1 MNDAQRLEAMDS
13 YFGRY
18 RKLTSRL
25 KENEQENDIARK
37 AYDQRRTELQEERHR
52 ISRDLANMRQV
63 ITKMI
68 DDGIDPVMAGL
79 IMNEEDAMTSTIWQQ
94 RDEESFGMT
103 MNTDDIMKRMGKISA
118 LTTADI
124 STLSM
129 GQLSWP
135 GATGA
140 TGAIGASGSISM
152 GPNGGYQQGYGAIPP
167 ISNHPGVTAD
177 MNNSYPASVGLNH
190 GRYKLDDCSGEPY
203 FVEISNDGW
212 RWSSET

>member
-1 MNDAQRLEAMDS
+1 MNDSQRLEAMDS

-18 RKLTSRL
+18 RKMMRKLEATDQ
-25 KENEQENDIARK
+25 EQDDVRK
-37 AYDQRRTELQEERHR
+37 AYEQRRTELAEERTR
-52 ISRDLANMRQV
+52 ITRELTNMRQV

-68 DDGIDPVMAGL
+68 DEGCDPVMAGL
-79 IMNEEDAMTSTIWQQ
+79 KMDEDEQIPSIWQQ
-94 RDEESFGMT
+94 RDEYIWSVKQDAS
-103 MNTDDIMKRMGKISA
+103 MNGVGSLPR

-140 TGAIGASGSISM
+140 TGAIGTAGSISM

-177 MNNSYPASVGLNH
+177 MRGFVDGH
-190 GRYKLDDCSGEPY
+190 GDYHDDCEYGNGIRWTVTAEP
-203 FVEISNDGW
+203 
-212 RWSSET
+212 

>member
-1 MNDAQRLEAMDS
+1 MNDTQRLEAMDS

-18 RKLTSRL
+18 RKMMRKL
-25 KENEQENDIARK
+25 EANEQQQDDVRK
-37 AYDQRRTELQEERHR
+37 AYEQRRMELAEERTR
-52 ISRDLANMRQV
+52 MTRELANMRQV

-68 DDGIDPVMAGL
+68 DEDCDPMMAGL
-79 IMNEEDAMTSTIWQQ
+79 KMDEDEQISSIWQQ
-94 RDEESFGMT
+94 RDEYIWSVEQDAS
-103 MNTDDIMKRMGKISA
+103 MNGVGSLPR

-140 TGAIGASGSISM
+140 TGAIGAAGSISM

-177 MNNSYPASVGLNH
+177 MRGFVDGH
-190 GRYKLDDCSGEPY
+190 GDYHDDCEYGNGIRWTVTAEP
-203 FVEISNDGW
+203 
-212 RWSSET
+212 

>member
-1 MNDAQRLEAMDS
+1 MNDSQRLEAMDS

-18 RKLTSRL
+18 RKMMGRL
-25 KENEQENDIARK
+25 KASEQEYEDVRK
-37 AYDQRRTELQEERHR
+37 AYEQRRTELAEERTR
-52 ISRDLANMRQV
+52 ITRELTNMRQV

-68 DDGIDPVMAGL
+68 DEGIDPVMAGL
-79 IMNEEDAMTSTIWQQ
+79 IMNEEDAMTSTIWQK
-94 RDEESFGMT
+94 RDEDGFGMT
-103 MNTDDIMKRMGKISA
+103 MNNDDIMKRMGKISA

-140 TGAIGASGSISM
+140 TGAIGAAGSISM

-177 MNNSYPASVGLNH
+177 MRGFVDGH
-190 GRYKLDDCSGEPY
+190 GDYHDDCEYGNGIRWTVTAEP
-203 FVEISNDGW
+203 
-212 RWSSET
+212 

>member
-52 ISRDLANMRQV
+52 ISRDLASMRQI

-140 TGAIGASGSISM
+140 TGAIGAHGSITSM
-152 GPNGGYQQGYGAIPP
+152 GANGGYQQGYGAIPP

-177 MNNSYPASVGLNH
+177 MHGFVDGHGDYHSYAWTGTAEL
-190 GRYKLDDCSGEPY
+190 
-203 FVEISNDGW
+203 
-212 RWSSET
+212 

>member
-1 MNDAQRLEAMDS
+1 MNDTQRLEAMDS

-18 RKLTSRL
+18 RKMMRKLEATDQ
-25 KENEQENDIARK
+25 EQDDVRK
-37 AYDQRRTELQEERHR
+37 AYEQRRTELSEERTR
-52 ISRDLANMRQV
+52 ITRELANMRQV

-68 DDGIDPVMAGL
+68 DEDCDPMMAGL
-79 IMNEEDAMTSTIWQQ
+79 KMDEDEQISSIWQQ
-94 RDEESFGMT
+94 RDEYIWSVEQDAS
-103 MNTDDIMKRMGKISA
+103 MNGVGSLPR

-140 TGAIGASGSISM
+140 TGAIGAAGSISM

-177 MNNSYPASVGLNH
+177 MRGFVDGH
-190 GRYKLDDCSGEPY
+190 GDYHDDCEYGNGIRWTVTAEP
-203 FVEISNDGW
+203 
-212 RWSSET
+212 

>member
-18 RKLTSRL
+18 RKMMRKLEATDQ
-25 KENEQENDIARK
+25 EQDDVRK
-37 AYDQRRTELQEERHR
+37 AYEQRRMELAEERTR
-52 ISRDLANMRQV
+52 ITRELTNMRQV

-68 DDGIDPVMAGL
+68 DEGCDPVMAGL
-79 IMNEEDAMTSTIWQQ
+79 KMDEDEQISSIWQQ
-94 RDEESFGMT
+94 RDADSFT
-103 MNTDDIMKRMGKISA
+103 MEQDDIMNRVGSLPR

-140 TGAIGASGSISM
+140 TGAIGAAGSISM

-177 MNNSYPASVGLNH
+177 MRGFVDGH
-190 GRYKLDDCSGEPY
+190 GDYHEYAWTGTAEL
-203 FVEISNDGW
+203 
-212 RWSSET
+212 

>member
-1 MNDAQRLEAMDS
+1 MNDSQRLEAMDS

-18 RKLTSRL
+18 RKMMRKLEATDQ
-25 KENEQENDIARK
+25 EQDDVRK
-37 AYDQRRTELQEERHR
+37 AYEQRRTELAEERTR
-52 ISRDLANMRQV
+52 ITRELTNMRQV

-68 DDGIDPVMAGL
+68 DEGCDPVMAGL
-79 IMNEEDAMTSTIWQQ
+79 IMNEEDAMTSTIWQK
-94 RDEESFGMT
+94 RDEDNFGMT
-103 MNTDDIMKRMGKISA
+103 MNNDDIMKRMGKISA

-140 TGAIGASGSISM
+140 TGAIGAAGSISM

-177 MNNSYPASVGLNH
+177 MRGFVDGH
-190 GRYKLDDCSGEPY
+190 GDYHDDCEYGNGIRWTVTAEP
-203 FVEISNDGW
+203 
-212 RWSSET
+212 

>member
-1 MNDAQRLEAMDS
+1 MNDSQRLEAMDS

-18 RKLTSRL
+18 RKMMRKLEATDQ
-25 KENEQENDIARK
+25 EQDDVRK
-37 AYDQRRTELQEERHR
+37 AYEQRRTELSEERTR
-52 ISRDLANMRQV
+52 ITRELTNMRQV

-68 DDGIDPVMAGL
+68 DEGCDPVMAGL
-79 IMNEEDAMTSTIWQQ
+79 IMNEEDAMTSTIWQK
-94 RDEESFGMT
+94 RDEDNFGMT
-103 MNTDDIMKRMGKISA
+103 MNNDDIMKRMGKISA

-140 TGAIGASGSISM
+140 TGATGAQGVISM

-177 MNNSYPASVGLNH
+177 MRGFVDGH
-190 GRYKLDDCSGEPY
+190 GDYHDDCEYGNGIRWTVTAEP
-203 FVEISNDGW
+203 
-212 RWSSET
+212 

>member
-1 MNDAQRLEAMDS
+1 MNDSQRLEAMDS

-18 RKLTSRL
+18 RKMMRKLEATDQ
-25 KENEQENDIARK
+25 EQDDVRK
-37 AYDQRRTELQEERHR
+37 AYEQRRTELSEERTR
-52 ISRDLANMRQV
+52 ITRELTNMRQV

-68 DDGIDPVMAGL
+68 DEGCDPVMAGL
-79 IMNEEDAMTSTIWQQ
+79 IMNEEDAMTSTIWQK
-94 RDEESFGMT
+94 RDEDNFGMT
-103 MNTDDIMKRMGKISA
+103 MNNDDIMKRMGKISA

-140 TGAIGASGSISM
+140 TGAMGAQGAISM

-177 MNNSYPASVGLNH
+177 MRGFVDGH
-190 GRYKLDDCSGEPY
+190 GDYHDDCEYGNGIRWTVTAEP
-203 FVEISNDGW
+203 
-212 RWSSET
+212 

>member
-1 MNDAQRLEAMDS
+1 MNDTQRLEAMDS

-18 RKLTSRL
+18 RKMMRKLEATDQ
-25 KENEQENDIARK
+25 EQDDVRK
-37 AYDQRRTELQEERHR
+37 AYEQRRTELSEERTR
-52 ISRDLANMRQV
+52 ITRELANMRQV

-68 DDGIDPVMAGL
+68 DEDCDPMMAGL
-79 IMNEEDAMTSTIWQQ
+79 KMDEDEQIPSIWQQ
-94 RDEESFGMT
+94 RDEYIWSVEQDAS
-103 MNTDDIMKRMGKISA
+103 MNGVGSLPR

-140 TGAIGASGSISM
+140 TGAIGAAGSISM

-177 MNNSYPASVGLNH
+177 MRGFVDGH
-190 GRYKLDDCSGEPY
+190 GDYHDDCEYGNGIRWTVTAEP
-203 FVEISNDGW
+203 
-212 RWSSET
+212 

>member
-52 ISRDLANMRQV
+52 ISRDLASMRQI

-79 IMNEEDAMTSTIWQQ
+79 IMNEEDATTSTIWQQ

-103 MNTDDIMKRMGKISA
+103 MNTDDIMKRIANSGLGIGQVSPNM
-118 LTTADI
+118 
-124 STLSM
+124 
-129 GQLSWP
+129 QLSIGSMI

-140 TGAIGASGSISM
+140 TGAIGAHGSITSM
-152 GPNGGYQQGYGAIPP
+152 GANGGYQQGYGAIPP
-167 ISNHPGVTAD
+167 ISNHTGVTAD
-177 MNNSYPASVGLNH
+177 MHGFVDGHGDYHSYAWTGTAEL
-190 GRYKLDDCSGEPY
+190 
-203 FVEISNDGW
+203 
-212 RWSSET
+212 

>member
-1 MNDAQRLEAMDS
+1 MNDSQRMEVMDS

-18 RKLTSRL
+18 RKMMRKLEATDQ
-25 KENEQENDIARK
+25 EQDDVRK
-37 AYDQRRTELQEERHR
+37 AYEQRRTELAEERTR
-52 ISRDLANMRQV
+52 ITRELTNMRQV

-68 DDGIDPVMAGL
+68 DEGCDPVMAGL
-79 IMNEEDAMTSTIWQQ
+79 IMNEEDAMTSTIWQK
-94 RDEESFGMT
+94 RDEDNFGMT
-103 MNTDDIMKRMGKISA
+103 MNNDDIMKRMGKISA

-140 TGAIGASGSISM
+140 TGAIGAAGSISM

-177 MNNSYPASVGLNH
+177 MRGFVDGH
-190 GRYKLDDCSGEPY
+190 GDYHDDCEYGNGIRWTVTAEP
-203 FVEISNDGW
+203 
-212 RWSSET
+212 